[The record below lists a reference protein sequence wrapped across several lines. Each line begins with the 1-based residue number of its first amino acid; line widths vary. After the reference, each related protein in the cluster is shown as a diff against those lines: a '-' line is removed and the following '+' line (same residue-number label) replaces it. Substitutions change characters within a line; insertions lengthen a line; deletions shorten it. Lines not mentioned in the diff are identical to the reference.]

1 MKNSKKLHFVFN
13 IPEHGLGHLAQTIP
27 VVNELLR
34 LKQNVKIT
42 IVSGISAS
50 IIKQRLPKCQH
61 IERSWD
67 FGMVMASS
75 IDVLPGESML
85 QYQKSHQHWKENLH
99 TCKQFFDA
107 LSPNLLISNIAYF
120 PLLATQQSAYP
131 SIAMCSLNWADIF
144 YSYCQKYQ
152 GSDAIYQQIKES
164 YNAAD
169 CFYKI
174 TPCMPMSW
182 LEKSIEVDPIAQRG
196 QSVKNNLLQNID
208 SPHAQLGLVALG
220 GVKTEIPFDQWPS
233 YADQAWLVPFA
244 TQCERGDLVS
254 IDQLPYSYLELLCS
268 VDSVITK
275 PGYGMFTE
283 AAYNSTPVLYVKRG
297 DWPEESF
304 LISWLEKN
312 GVCQAIT
319 REQLF
324 QGNFQAELST
334 IMTQENP
341 IPPVLNGAEQIV
353 HSILNL
359 IFYPN

>member
-1 MKNSKKLHFVFN
+1 MNTPNKLHFVFN
-13 IPEHGLGHLAQTIP
+13 ISAHGLGHLAQTIP

-34 LKQNVKIT
+34 LKPNVKIT

-61 IERSWD
+61 VERSWD

-75 IDVLPGESML
+75 IDVLADESML
-85 QYQKSHQHWKENLH
+85 QYQNLHQRWKEQQSA
-99 TCKQFFDA
+99 CKQFFDT
-107 LSPNLLISNIAYF
+107 LSPSLLISNIAYL
-120 PLLATQQSAYP
+120 PLLATQHSAYP

-152 GSDAIYQQIKES
+152 DSDAIYQQIKES

-174 TPCMPMSW
+174 TPGMPMTW
-182 LEKSIEVDPIAQRG
+182 LTNSIEVDAIAQRG
-196 QSVKNNLLQNID
+196 QSVRNHLLQNME
-208 SPHAQLGLVALG
+208 SPHTRLGLVALG
-220 GVKTEIPFDQWPS
+220 GVKTEIPFYQWPS
-233 YADQAWLVPFA
+233 YSDQAWLVPFV
-244 TQCERGDLVS
+244 TKGKRSDLVS
-254 IDQLPYSYLELLCS
+254 IDHLPYSYLDLLCS

-297 DWPEESF
+297 DWPEEPF

-324 QGNFQAELST
+324 QGNFQEALST
-334 IMTQENP
+334 IRTQKHP
-341 IPPVLNGAEQIV
+341 TPPTLNGAKQIV
-353 HSILNL
+353 NSLL
-359 IFYPN
+359 TL